1 MPLRISWVPNEAR
14 GVFANCLALID
25 SLPFFAEC
33 KRESYVFTSYTGF
46 LVSGNRPVH

>member
-33 KRESYVFTSYTGF
+33 KHESYEFTSYTGF